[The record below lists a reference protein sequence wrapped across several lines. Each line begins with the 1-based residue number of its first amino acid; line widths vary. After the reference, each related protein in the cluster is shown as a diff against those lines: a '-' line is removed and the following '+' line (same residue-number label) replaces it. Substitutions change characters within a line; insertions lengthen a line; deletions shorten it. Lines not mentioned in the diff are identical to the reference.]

1 MGRTLRIALL
11 LGLAPLAAVTPADAL
26 GALRA
31 ARLQSP
37 LRSRATVGAVTPAD
51 ALGAL
56 RAARLQSP
64 LRSRATVGAASA
76 RDVPRSYVSYRA
88 PSAPRLDGSL
98 DDPAWRAA
106 PWSEVF
112 VDIEGDRMPAPRFR
126 TRMKMLWDSR
136 YLYVAAELEE
146 PQVWATIT
154 QRDAVIFRDND
165 FEMFIDPDGDAK
177 QYAELEINALNM
189 VWDLFLEKPYR
200 EGGHAEDA
208 WNIEGL
214 KTGVRIHGT
223 LNDPTDTD
231 SGWTVTMALPW
242 ASLERASHT
251 RAAPRP
257 GERWRINYSRVEW
270 RTTVEGGAYHKV
282 PGLRE
287 DNWVWTPQGMI
298 DMHQPEHWGYV
309 EFSPLSADRR
319 PVPLPAPI
327 PQPPLVLSGYRA
339 DVSGAVMAYHS
350 PHPEAETSL
359 LARARRDVQSVT
371 WLTDSVPAT
380 ATADTVQFV
389 WIAGLAGSKG
399 VRDFDFAIGGR
410 HAFTFSSIRD
420 STARDWTVR
429 GADGSRLSFRTTLVD
444 QFQDVFGYMTLA
456 VPRSAL
462 IPGAP
467 LRLTVTGQDAESS
480 DWYMTFRHRLAT
492 HPRVAQDP
500 VLVMAGDSAEAQI
513 RVILDNLAGARGVSV
528 EVAGHAPVD
537 TTLQFGANVVRA
549 LAGPVAAP
557 RDVRVRV
564 RLDGAPALDTLVPL
578 SPVPQRDVYLL
589 SYSHN
594 DIGYSDLQPRVERK
608 QWQNIEDAMR
618 LIERTRGNPPEAR
631 YRWNVEML
639 WPVESWLVQA
649 PDSLRERFLAD
660 VRDGSIGLNAFLGGV
675 LSGLATAPEMTHF
688 FEYARRLR
696 DSLGLPITTA
706 LISDIPGQSWGIV
719 TALAQSR
726 LRWFAIAPNNGD
738 RIGYVLQDWG
748 DRPFYWVSQSRQ
760 DTVLTWVAG
769 ASYSLFHEARIRL
782 FGEQR
787 LFSLVRRL
795 EEAHYPYVPVQLPYT
810 VDGDNGPTD
819 PDLPAYVMEWNR
831 RYASPRLL
839 IATHAQ
845 MFRDLEARYARALPV
860 VSGDFTGYWEDG
872 AASTAR
878 ETALARG
885 ASSRLVQAEA
895 LCALV
900 ASSACAGNDDYAA
913 WRDVVLWDE
922 HTWGAAASIDTPDA
936 PDVVSQWRY
945 KQGFALGADSL
956 SRLLVARALAARGA
970 QVPGAFDVINTTS
983 WPRTDLVVVPLELS
997 RAGDRVVGAD
1007 GRPVPSQR
1015 LATGELAVLVK
1026 ALPPL
1031 SGRRY
1036 RIRPGRPSG
1045 VGGGAGAGASGFA
1058 LETGRLAVRVDSA
1071 TGAIASVRLKPRGTE
1086 LVDATRRPGLAAYLY
1101 VAGRDSSRAAGPTR
1115 VTVRVGERGPL
1126 VASLRIEAE
1135 APGAR
1140 AVTREVRLVSGLDRV
1155 DVSAVIDKLPV
1166 RSAEGVH
1173 LAFPF
1178 AVPSGQ
1184 IRFDVASGVVRPDS
1198 DQLTGA
1204 ARNFVEAQSWVDVSN
1219 DSVGVTVTT
1228 ADAPLV
1234 EIGGINA
1241 ESPWMRS
1248 LPSTQ
1253 TFYAYVM
1260 NNYWH
1265 TNYKADQDGPV
1276 PFRFGIRPHG
1286 AFRAADAAREGVEAR
1301 EPLLVVAAAGTA
1313 PTPLVTVTPAVV
1325 VVAALRPGADG
1336 RSWLVQ
1342 LYNPTA
1348 APQRVQLRWRRGMRV
1363 ALSHSDSDGRPGAP
1377 IVGNLPLP
1385 PYGTAIVRAEQQ
1397 SGRAAQGAA
1406 TH

>member
-1 MGRTLRIALL
+1 MGRTLGIALL
-11 LGLAPLAAVTPADAL
+11 LGLAPLAA
-26 GALRA
+26 
-31 ARLQSP
+31 
-37 LRSRATVGAVTPAD
+37 
-51 ALGAL
+51 
-56 RAARLQSP
+56 
-64 LRSRATVGAASA
+64 ASA
-76 RDVPRSYVSYRA
+76 QDVPRSYVSYRA

-106 PWSEVF
+106 PWSDAF

-126 TRMKMLWDSR
+126 TRMKMLWDDR

-146 PQVWATIT
+146 PHVWATIT
-154 QRDAVIFRDND
+154 QRDAVIFHDND

-177 QYAELEINALNM
+177 QYAELEINALNT

-214 KTGVRIHGT
+214 RTGVRIHGT
-223 LNDPTDTD
+223 LNDPADTD

-251 RAAPRP
+251 RAAPPPRP
-257 GERWRINYSRVEW
+257 GQRWRINYSRVEW
-270 RTTVEGGAYHKV
+270 RTTVEGSGYHKV

-287 DNWVWTPQGMI
+287 DNWVWTPQGMV
-298 DMHQPEHWGYV
+298 DMHQPEHWGFV
-309 EFSPLSADRR
+309 EFSPVRADRR
-319 PVPLPAPI
+319 PATPPAPI
-327 PQPPLVLSGYRA
+327 PQPPLVLSGYLA

-380 ATADTVQFV
+380 ATADTVAFV

-399 VRDFDFAIGGR
+399 VHAFDFAVGGR
-410 HAFTFSSIRD
+410 HAFTFSSVRD

-429 GADGSRLSFRTTLVD
+429 AADGSRLSFRTTLVD

-456 VPRSAL
+456 VPRTAL
-462 IPGAP
+462 TAGAP
-467 LRLTVTGQDAESS
+467 LTLSVTGQDAESS
-480 DWYMTFRHRLAT
+480 DWYMTFRHRLAA

-500 VLVMAGDSAEAQI
+500 VLVKAGDSAEAQVRI
-513 RVILDNLAGARGVSV
+513 ILDNLAGARGVRV
-528 EVAGHAPVD
+528 EVAGHAPLD

-549 LAGPVAAP
+549 LAGPVAPDGRRTADGTSDAP
-557 RDVRVRV
+557 SARSGAAASATAGARNVRVVV
-564 RLDGAPALDTLVPL
+564 RLDGAPALDTLL
-578 SPVPQRDVYLL
+578 LLRPVPQRDVYLL

-608 QWQNIEDAMR
+608 QWQNLEDAMR

-639 WPVESWLVQA
+639 WPVESWLAQA

-660 VRDGSIGLNAFLGGV
+660 VREGSIGLNAFLGGV

-782 FGEQR
+782 FGEKR

-795 EEAHYPYVPVQLPYT
+795 EEASYPYVPVQLPYT

-819 PDLPAYVMEWNR
+819 PELPAYVMEWNR

-845 MFRDLEARYARALPV
+845 LFRDLEARYAGALPV

-878 ETALARG
+878 ETALARA
-885 ASSRLVQAEA
+885 ASSRLVQADA
-895 LCALV
+895 LCAML
-900 ASSACAGNDDYAA
+900 ASGACAGDLYDA

-945 KQGFALGADSL
+945 KQAFALGADSL
-956 SRLLVARALAARGA
+956 SRLMLARAPASRGRVVA
-970 QVPGAFDVINTTS
+970 GAFDVFNTSS
-983 WPRTDLVVVPLELS
+983 WPRTDLVVVPPDLS
-997 RAGDRVVGAD
+997 RGGDRVVGAD
-1007 GRPVPSQR
+1007 GRAVPSQR
-1015 LATGELAVLVK
+1015 LMTGELAVLVK
-1026 ALPPL
+1026 GLPPFAA
-1031 SGRRY
+1031 RRY
-1036 RIRPGRPSG
+1036 RIRPGRAAAGGDARASG
-1045 VGGGAGAGASGFA
+1045 VVV
-1058 LETGRLAVRVDSA
+1058 ENGRLAVRVDSA
-1071 TGAIASVRLKPRGTE
+1071 TGAIASVRLKPRGAE
-1086 LVDATRRPGLAAYLY
+1086 LVDAARRPGLAAYLY

-1115 VTVRVGERGPL
+1115 VTVRVGESGPL
-1126 VASLRIEAE
+1126 VASLRVEAD

-1140 AVTREVRLVSGLDRV
+1140 AVTREVRVVSGQDRV
-1155 DVSAVIDKLPV
+1155 DVTAVVDKLPV
-1166 RSAEGVH
+1166 RTPEGVH

-1184 IRFDVASGVVRPDS
+1184 IRFDVASSVVRPDS
-1198 DQLTGA
+1198 DQLQGA
-1204 ARNFVEAQSWVDVSN
+1204 AKNFVEAQSWVDVSN

-1228 ADAPLV
+1228 PDAPLV

-1241 ESPWMRS
+1241 ESPWMRA
-1248 LPSTQ
+1248 LPRSQ
-1253 TFYAYVM
+1253 TFYAYLM

-1265 TNYKADQDGPV
+1265 TNYKAEQDGPV
-1276 PFRFGIRPHG
+1276 DFRFGIRPHG
-1286 AFRAADAAREGVEAR
+1286 AFSAGDAARAGVEAR
-1301 EPLLVVAAAGTA
+1301 EPLFVVAAAGAA
-1313 PTPLVTVTPAVV
+1313 PPLEPLVTVAPAAVV
-1325 VVAALRPGADG
+1325 VTALHPGADG
-1336 RSWLVQ
+1336 RSWVVQ

-1348 APQRVQLRWRRGMRV
+1348 EAQRVRLRWRQGARV
-1363 ALSHSDSDGRPGAP
+1363 ALRWSDSSGRPGGSIEGAFA
-1377 IVGNLPLP
+1377 LP
-1385 PYGTAIVRAEQQ
+1385 PYGTAIVRAERMR
-1397 SGRAAQGAA
+1397 GRAAQGAA
-1406 TH
+1406 AAH